1 MNFFQKISAIWQRIG
16 LVQRALL
23 IGLLLTFIASCVL
36 VVYWARRPDMRMLYQ
51 ELPPEEAAKITEKI
65 GEKGIVY
72 ELRNSGTSIYVPRG
86 QVYQLRLD
94 MAKEGLPVGEQG
106 GYKIFDNEKI
116 GVSPFV
122 QTVNLKRAL
131 QEELAKSIQM
141 INGVNHARVHIVSP
155 EQTLFTTD
163 AGKTTA
169 SVVLKLRP
177 GYKLSSL
184 NVAAITHLVS
194 GSVEGLTSENVTV
207 VDSQGHLLS
216 NESDS
221 TIAGEA
227 GTVQDYRERVEE
239 SLSKKVEDM
248 LVAVLGPGRAS
259 VRVSA
264 IIDMNSVNTVVEK
277 LDPKGVAVREKIV
290 SGSENGAATPSTTG
304 GAAIPGS
311 TMKDETIETDYEIG
325 KTVKQEVI
333 YPGQVKSLKV
343 AAFVDLTVEE
353 TVESTDPNTPGPV
366 TTTKKLMQEADVVE
380 IIKNALGLEDD
391 SAIKVV
397 DVKFNRPL
405 DALLAEKPSSW
416 PRYIAI
422 ARQASLGIMAIC
434 ALLVLRIFRGA
445 KKKAEVEPE
454 PEEET
459 KELPKPEE
467 SLELLLEAGG
477 EEEGGGPDPLLI
489 RKHIAGI
496 LEQDPERVKQ
506 LFASWLEEKA
516 V

>member
-1 MNFFQKISAIWQRIG
+1 
-16 LVQRALL
+16 
-23 IGLLLTFIASCVL
+23 
-36 VVYWARRPDMRMLYQ
+36 
-51 ELPPEEAAKITEKI
+51 
-65 GEKGIVY
+65 
-72 ELRNSGTSIYVPRG
+72 
-86 QVYQLRLD
+86 
-94 MAKEGLPVGEQG
+94 
-106 GYKIFDNEKI
+106 
-116 GVSPFV
+116 
-122 QTVNLKRAL
+122 
-131 QEELAKSIQM
+131 
-141 INGVNHARVHIVSP
+141 
-155 EQTLFTTD
+155 
-163 AGKTTA
+163 
-169 SVVLKLRP
+169 
-177 GYKLSSL
+177 
-184 NVAAITHLVS
+184 
-194 GSVEGLTSENVTV
+194 VTV
-207 VDSQGHLLS
+207 VDSQGNLLS
-216 NESDS
+216 NETDS

-264 IIDMNSVNTVVEK
+264 IIDMNSVNTVIEK

-304 GAAIPGS
+304 GPVIPGS

-333 YPGQVKSLKV
+333 YPGQIKSLKV

-353 TVESTDPNTPGPV
+353 TVESTDPNNPGPV
-366 TTTKKLMQEADVVE
+366 TNTKKIMQEADVVA

-391 SAIKVV
+391 TSIKVV

-405 DALLAEKPSSW
+405 DALLVEKPSSW

-422 ARQASLGIMAIC
+422 ARHASLGIMAIC
-434 ALLVLRIFRGA
+434 ALLVLRMFRGA

-454 PEEET
+454 PE
-459 KELPKPEE
+459 KEPEKLPEPEE
-467 SLELLLEAGG
+467 EPLELLLGAGEG
-477 EEEGGGPDPLLI
+477 EEEEGGPDPLLV
-489 RKHIAGI
+489 RRHIASA